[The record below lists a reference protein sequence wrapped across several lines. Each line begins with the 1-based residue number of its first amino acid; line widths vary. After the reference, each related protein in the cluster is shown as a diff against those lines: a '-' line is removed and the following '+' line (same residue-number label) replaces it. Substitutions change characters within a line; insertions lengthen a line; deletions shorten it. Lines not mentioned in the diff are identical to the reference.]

1 MASASAA
8 TTTVIKLGWQAP
20 PAFLNPNV
28 AAYALFFLV
37 ALIGVT
43 FTLVVA
49 YHWVRYGHRSPLSI
63 PALAL
68 HIFVASGLLL
78 FAASGL
84 P

>member
-8 TTTVIKLGWQAP
+8 TTTTIHLGFQAS
-20 PAFLNPNV
+20 PAFFNPNV
-28 AAYALFFLV
+28 VAYAFFFVV
-37 ALIGVT
+37 AFIAAI
-43 FTLVVA
+43 FTVVVA
-49 YHWVRYGHRSPLSI
+49 YHWVRYGHRSPFSI

>member
-1 MASASAA
+1 MASAPAA
-8 TTTVIKLGWQAP
+8 TTTVIKLGFQAP
-20 PAFLNPNV
+20 PALFNPDV
-28 AAYALFFLV
+28 VAYAFFFVV
-37 ALIGVT
+37 AFVAVI

-68 HIFVASGLLL
+68 HIFVATGLLL